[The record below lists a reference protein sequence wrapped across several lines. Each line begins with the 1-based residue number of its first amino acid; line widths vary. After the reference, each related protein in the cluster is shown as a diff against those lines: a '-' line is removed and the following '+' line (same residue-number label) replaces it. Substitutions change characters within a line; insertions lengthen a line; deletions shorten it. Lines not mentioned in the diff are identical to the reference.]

1 MDARKRGWGGE
12 RGWPDSS
19 VPGFRSG
26 LRRVAQSIRGGVLKQ
41 NGGTVDLPEGTPQPG
56 NHPSSRKFRS
66 QDAGNT
72 QRGEG
77 IRREPKALSWTPSGL
92 SVPPLLDLHGLCLR
106 GGRRGEGGRERE
118 RGREGGGLHRQG
130 DSQPPAWSSLGR
142 GGEEG
147 GPLTRSGSSRL
158 AGWPTGWGCWRGGCA
173 ARTVAGRGIQTSA
186 FLRCW
191 REASVEVGRGGQEA
205 AEGATHISY
214 KWRGGRGGGSAVG
227 VRAERSGGSFS
238 KLWLGGET

>member
-1 MDARKRGWGGE
+1 M
-12 RGWPDSS
+12 
-19 VPGFRSG
+19 
-26 LRRVAQSIRGGVLKQ
+26 
-41 NGGTVDLPEGTPQPG
+41 DLPEGTPQPG

-92 SVPPLLDLHGLCLR
+92 SVPPLLDLHGPCLR
-106 GGRRGEGGRERE
+106 GGRRREGGRERE
-118 RGREGGGLHRQG
+118 GGKEGGCTGRETPSRQPGPPWGGAGKR
-130 DSQPPAWSSLGR
+130 R
-142 GGEEG
+142 